1 MEPVSQEDSGMR
13 EINNFDKAYDFY
25 NNMEVAYDLTYWL
38 SKWILMISQTLTFL
52 GGLKWQNYLKFWR
65 T

>member
-1 MEPVSQEDSGMR
+1 MR

-25 NNMEVAYDLTYWL
+25 NNLEVAYDLTYWL